1 MNAAAAEVPL
11 KPQPQTKPQC
21 AAVKPA
27 SPVVPIKVGFF
38 GGQGAGKTTSAAML
52 ALALSKELHK
62 GAPVWVTD
70 TEPGWQFL
78 RPMFAAEGVQ
88 LEQRTVP
95 TFKAML
101 ADIREAER
109 AGACVYAVD
118 SLTPSEFCDRSG
130 FHLLFH
136 RPERANARRFCGR
149 KWSLCEA
156 RGRLIGF
163 VRDCLPSGH
172 SQRPKISLAKGT
184 I

>member
-1 MNAAAAEVPL
+1 MTAGAAETL
-11 KPQPQTKPQC
+11 KPQPQTKPQPQPT
-21 AAVKPA
+21 AVKSV

-52 ALALSKELHK
+52 ALALSKELHN

-78 RPMFAAEGVQ
+78 RPMFAAEGVK

-109 AGACVYAVD
+109 ARACVYAVD
-118 SLTPSEFCDRSG
+118 SLTIIWNELMQSFKAKNG
-130 FHLLFH
+130 
-136 RPERANARRFCGR
+136 GR
-149 KWSLCEA
+149 I
-156 RGRLIGF
+156 LINVWG
-163 VRDCLPSGH
+163 DIKAMWGE
-172 SQRPKISLAKGT
+172 
-184 I
+184 